1 MTDLVHAFKKCIN
14 AIALTD
20 DHTHEE
26 NKSTNPYRVLYDMN
40 AGVKECP
47 LHMTIKGGSSTDQ
60 WVHFTPAL
68 NS

>member
-1 MTDLVHAFKKCIN
+1 MTDLVHVFKKCIN

-47 LHMTIKGGSSTDQ
+47 LWCSAPCST
-60 WVHFTPAL
+60 
-68 NS
+68 